1 MSVRREVVSLS
12 QLLRRN
18 ENSSSRRGAG
28 RAPPLPLQ
36 TSRRRAETPQ
46 PGGQRSLGARQV
58 QSTPFTEK
66 PANSGFQP
74 ASFTQRV
81 LDASRA
87 QPETGISSQASSGF
101 PPLSQEVYA
110 PESDE
115 FSAITSMS
123 QSSFSQPQSQNLL
136 GSQDDQLHRLQ
147 QWQAERVPPAPKS
160 PARCN
165 GGEKLLELEQALT
178 KAFVEQTR
186 EQKHQQ
192 QRLLEQFTNP
202 IKKSLEGAH
211 AKLASSCESQQQQ
224 KVAAEELEKGICAMT
239 ESITAL
245 RQKSKSACAEI
256 RTAVVDETAAVKAAL
271 TELHARIETVE
282 GSVRSYSDLVTQVL
296 KVEATKH
303 DTLLSAVAASSCTCP
318 KELASATIR
327 SRGADTTDRKRRRSS
342 CFYEMADINPGS
354 FTPPAARPP
363 PRTKTYSSPRFDIG
377 IRPCYGSENDESR
390 DEELHFALRRIET
403 LRAKRR
409 QHQHD
414 L

>member
-1 MSVRREVVSLS
+1 MMTQEL
-12 QLLRRN
+12 
-18 ENSSSRRGAG
+18 
-28 RAPPLPLQ
+28 
-36 TSRRRAETPQ
+36 TSRSWTR
-46 PGGQRSLGARQV
+46 
-58 QSTPFTEK
+58 
-66 PANSGFQP
+66 
-74 ASFTQRV
+74 ASFATTNIAAKSGNTTTRR
-81 LDASRA
+81 SKEFGG
-87 QPETGISSQASSGF
+87 ETM
-101 PPLSQEVYA
+101 YA

-136 GSQDDQLHRLQ
+136 GSQDGQLHRVQ

-165 GGEKLLELEQALT
+165 GEEKLLKLEQALT

-192 QRLLEQFTNP
+192 QRLLEQLTNP
-202 IKKSLEGAH
+202 IKKSLEDAH

-224 KVAAEELEKGICAMT
+224 KVAAKELEKGICAMT

-245 RQKSKSACAEI
+245 RQKVFELLARSLWLELTMPFSNVQSKSACAKI

-318 KELASATIR
+318 KELTSPTIH

-377 IRPCYGSENDESR
+377 TRPCYGSENDESR